1 MEGPPLSYKDRYKE
15 RVKLFIG
22 YDSKQSSICD
32 TCIMSVRDYSNIPF
46 EVIHL
51 DSLRGRGLFWREQAT
66 GSTEFTFTR
75 FLAPYLKGYY
85 GYAIFCDSDF
95 IWKCDPLEL
104 LDVIDPSKAVSVVKH
119 SISPSQLKSSKMDGQ
134 KQFWYPRKNWSSLMV
149 FNCDHPFTKRLT
161 PQVVSE
167 SPAGYL
173 HEFSWCNDQYIGSIP
188 HTYNY
193 LVGYYDDIERP
204 KAIHYTD
211 GGPWHPG
218 YENVEFAEEWNF
230 YKGKVIEKY
239 GRL

>member
-1 MEGPPLSYKDRYKE
+1 MKE
-15 RVKLFIG
+15 KVKLFIG
-22 YDSKQSSICD
+22 HDSKQSSIAD
-32 TCIMSVRDYSNIPF
+32 TCRLSIKDYSNIAI
-46 EVIHL
+46 ETIHL
-51 DSLRGRGLFWREQAT
+51 NSVESNGLFWREQAI
-66 GSTEFTFTR
+66 GSTEFAFTR
-75 FLAPYLKGYY
+75 FLTPYLKGFY

-104 LDVIDPSKAVSVVKH
+104 LDVIDISKAVSVVKH
-119 SISPSQLKSSKMDGQ
+119 NIQPEQIKPFKMDGQ
-134 KQFWYPRKNWSSLMV
+134 KQSWYPRKNWSSLMV

-173 HEFSWCNDQYIGSIP
+173 HEFSWCDDKNIGSIP

-193 LVGYYDDIERP
+193 LVGYYNDETNP

-218 YENVEFAEEWNF
+218 YENVEFADDWNF
-230 YKGKVIEKY
+230 YKNKVIERY
-239 GRL
+239 GRF